1 MIYPQKMNS
10 KKSDFIWKMSII
22 ISVFVACTLVV
33 INRITTPK
41 IPWAA
46 LVNIGIIY
54 IWVTVFYSIK
64 KRVNIAGHVFLQTIA
79 ISLLTFAIDYE
90 LGMKGW
96 AINIAIPIVI
106 IIANITM
113 LILTV
118 ASHKKYV
125 QYAIYQLVIVL
136 FSMLP
141 AILVTEHIANN
152 KVLCIVATG
161 ISIINLIISLLLC
174 AKDLKEVII
183 RKFHM

>member
-1 MIYPQKMNS
+1 MNS

-46 LVNIGIIY
+46 LVNVGIIY

-106 IIANITM
+106 IIANIT
-113 LILTV
+113 
-118 ASHKKYV
+118 
-125 QYAIYQLVIVL
+125 
-136 FSMLP
+136 
-141 AILVTEHIANN
+141 
-152 KVLCIVATG
+152 
-161 ISIINLIISLLLC
+161 INTSLIIVCSP
-174 AKDLKEVII
+174 
-183 RKFHM
+183 FHFRY

>member
-46 LVNIGIIY
+46 LVNVGIIY
-54 IWVTVFYSIK
+54 ICVTVFYSIK
-64 KRVNIAGHVFLQTIA
+64 KRVNIAGHVFLQTI
-79 ISLLTFAIDYE
+79 AIDYE

-174 AKDLKEVII
+174 AKDLKEVISYVKS
-183 RKFHM
+183 RLYST